1 MTRVP
6 TMSPNS
12 PTQARGGG
20 GLLLLDK
27 PAGMSS
33 NGALQSVRRIMGRI
47 KAGHTGTLDPM
58 ATGLLPIC
66 LGEATKFAGGLLEAD
81 KIYEAVL
88 RLGVATDTGDAEGE
102 PIFHGD
108 WAGAAEQMGAILAEF
123 QGEIEQTPP
132 MFSAIKHRGRPL
144 YEYARKGQQIE
155 RSSRRVSIYEI
166 VVLGSTPPDIRLRL
180 RCSKGTYVRTLADD
194 IGLRLGCGA
203 HLAALRRTAIG
214 TLRIEDA
221 VPLPALEAA
230 DEATQW
236 SLMRGAD
243 LLVSHLPSAAL
254 SAADAKAILHGKV
267 VALPEGC
274 IASGAV
280 RLYDADEVFL
290 GVGLAGDGRIAPR
303 RMCSVPNAS
312 TDGMRLEEVSAS
324 G

>member
-1 MTRVP
+1 
-6 TMSPNS
+6 MS
-12 PTQARGGG
+12 

-58 ATGLLPIC
+58 ATGLLPLC
-66 LGEATKFAGGLLEAD
+66 LGEATKFASGLLEAD
-81 KIYEAVL
+81 KVYEAVV

-102 PIFHGD
+102 PIFRGD
-108 WAGAAEQMGAILAEF
+108 LAGAAERMNEVLAEF

-155 RSSRRVSIYEI
+155 RNSRPVRIYEI
-166 VVLGSTPPDIRLRL
+166 AVLSNNPPDIGLRIH
-180 RCSKGTYVRTLADD
+180 CSKGTYVRTLAHD

-214 TLRIEDA
+214 ALRIEDA
-221 VPLPALEAA
+221 VPLAALEAA
-230 DEATQW
+230 DEATRW
-236 SLMRGAD
+236 SLLRGSD
-243 LLVSHLPSAAL
+243 LLVSHLPAAAL
-254 SAADAKAILHGKV
+254 PAADAKAILHGKV
-267 VALPEGC
+267 VALPEDC
-274 IASGAV
+274 TVSGPV
-280 RLYDADEVFL
+280 RLYDANGVFL
-290 GVGLAGDGRIAPR
+290 GVGLAGDGRIVPR
-303 RMCSVPNAS
+303 RMCSVGSAP